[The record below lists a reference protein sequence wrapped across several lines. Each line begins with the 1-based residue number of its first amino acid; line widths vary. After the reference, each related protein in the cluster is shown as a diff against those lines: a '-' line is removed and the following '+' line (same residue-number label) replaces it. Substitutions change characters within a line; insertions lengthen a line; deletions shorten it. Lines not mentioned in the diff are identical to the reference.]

1 MAQNILDS
9 LRDKGVLSSSAQE
22 KLLNLI
28 PDNTKEKLFNIFQRY
43 QELNDEEKQQFVHE
57 VVGKFKQVL
66 EDKMNN
72 YSSLYTY
79 LFHSYLI
86 FIFAV
91 LFVVFIL
98 VFFVYKL
105 FKCLSDRQT
114 KREEKKKTKQMK
126 KKK

>member
-1 MAQNILDS
+1 MLCTNSDQNMAQNILDS

-28 PDNTKEKLFNIFQRY
+28 PNNTKEKLFNIFQRY

-98 VFFVYKL
+98 GML
-105 FKCLSDRQT
+105 FL
-114 KREEKKKTKQMK
+114 
-126 KKK
+126 

>member
-1 MAQNILDS
+1 MLCTNSDQNMAQNILDS

-98 VFFVYKL
+98 GML
-105 FKCLSDRQT
+105 FL
-114 KREEKKKTKQMK
+114 
-126 KKK
+126 

>member
-1 MAQNILDS
+1 MSIKFSLKESCDYFLVLCTNSDQNMAQNILDS

-98 VFFVYKL
+98 GML
-105 FKCLSDRQT
+105 FL
-114 KREEKKKTKQMK
+114 
-126 KKK
+126 

>member
-28 PDNTKEKLFNIFQRY
+28 PDNTKEKLSNIFQRY

-57 VVGKFKQVL
+57 IVGKFKQVL
-66 EDKMNN
+66 EDKVNN
-72 YSSLYTY
+72 YSNLYTY

-98 VFFVYKL
+98 GML
-105 FKCLSDRQT
+105 FL
-114 KREEKKKTKQMK
+114 
-126 KKK
+126 

>member
-28 PDNTKEKLFNIFQRY
+28 PNNTKEKLFNIFQRY

-98 VFFVYKL
+98 GML
-105 FKCLSDRQT
+105 FL
-114 KREEKKKTKQMK
+114 
-126 KKK
+126 

>member
-28 PDNTKEKLFNIFQRY
+28 PDNTKKKLFNIFQRY

-57 VVGKFKQVL
+57 IVGKFKKVL
-66 EDKMNN
+66 EDKVNN

-98 VFFVYKL
+98 GML
-105 FKCLSDRQT
+105 FL
-114 KREEKKKTKQMK
+114 
-126 KKK
+126 